1 MSFTPTEKI
10 WMNGKLVNWPD
21 AKIHVLS
28 HVVHYG
34 SSVFEGIRCYKTK
47 KGRGV
52 FRLQGHTDR
61 PLTDAGWAQ
70 AHALA
75 AKLENEA
82 LDAVYTSDLARAHDT
97 AQVVADS
104 KGLAVTVLRD
114 LREKNFGSWEGL
126 TDNEVLR
133 RFPDAQPGHWGD
145 GETRR
150 EMSRRVIAALLR
162 IAAAHPRGR
171 VLVVTHGGPLRAVLR
186 RGGSD
191 REGPIGNGDVIQ
203 ITVAG
208 GLVRAVD

>member
-1 MSFTPTEKI
+1 MTTILLARHGETDWNSE
-10 WMNGKLVNWPD
+10 
-21 AKIHVLS
+21 H
-28 HVVHYG
+28 
-34 SSVFEGIRCYKTK
+34 
-47 KGRGV
+47 
-52 FRLQGHTDR
+52 RLQGHTDR

-75 AKLENEA
+75 AKLENEP

-104 KGLAVTVLRD
+104 KGLAVTVVRD

-126 TDNEVLR
+126 TDDEVLR

-150 EMSRRVIAALLR
+150 EMSRRVIAALLG
-162 IAAAHPRGR
+162 IAAAHPGGQ
-171 VLVVTHGGPLRAVLR
+171 VLVVTHGGPLHAVLR
-186 RGGSD
+186 QAGSD
-191 REGPIGNGDVIQ
+191 REGPIGNGDVIR
-203 ITVAG
+203 ITVSG